1 MFVTPC
7 DCGNG
12 GSCVSRTEA
21 VAGSGAYVCEC
32 PDGFAGG
39 RCEVDV
45 DDCKPNP
52 CRLGWCIDGPNAFS
66 CVCPPGMT
74 GMWTRT

>member
-1 MFVTPC
+1 MTPC
-7 DCGNG
+7 GCRNG
-12 GSCVSRTEA
+12 GSCVSRMEA
-21 VAGSGAYVCEC
+21 VAGSGAYVCVC
-32 PDGFAGG
+32 PGGFAGG

-52 CRLGWCIDGPNAFS
+52 CRLGLCIDGPNAFS